1 MSNRALLILIAVLVA
16 LIVLANLGGRD
27 TPSIAA
33 GERFLPQLAT
43 GIDDVERVTIARAG
57 NETVATLER
66 DGASWTVRERQEYP
80 ADATRIRDALIALTE
95 ARIVEPKTAS
105 ARFYARL
112 GVEPIELDTAAGIA
126 ITLEGLAQP
135 LTVILGDTAPG
146 GHRFARRADQAESY
160 QIDRDPTLPRDTAN
174 WLTAEILD
182 LAGERVRHVTIT
194 HADGEVVRLEKA
206 EAGQMNFSVEPIP
219 EGRELLYPGVGNTIG
234 SALRALRLED
244 VERAAD
250 GFDAEV
256 EVEVEYITFDG
267 LVIRARGARR
277 NGAAWAEFVASA
289 AEDLPADQA
298 DARQQEAGEINRRVA
313 GWRFRIAPFQYEQLT
328 RRMADLLQGS
338 A

>member
-43 GIDDVERVTIARAG
+43 GVDDVERVTIARAG

-66 DGASWTVRERQEYP
+66 DGTSWTVRERQGYP

-95 ARIVEPKTAS
+95 ARIVEAKTAS

-112 GVEPIELDTAAGIA
+112 GVESIELDTAAGTA
-126 ITLEGLAQP
+126 IMLAGLAQP
-135 LTVILGDTAPG
+135 VTVILGDTAPG
-146 GHRFARRADQAESY
+146 GHRFARRADQTESY

-174 WLTAEILD
+174 WLAPQILD
-182 LAGERVRHVTIT
+182 LPGERIRQVTIT

-206 EAGQMNFSVEPIP
+206 DAGQMNFSVEPIP
-219 EGRELLYPGVGNTIG
+219 EGRELLYPGVGNTVG

-250 GFDAEV
+250 GFEAD
-256 EVEVEYITFDG
+256 VEVEYIAFDG

-277 NGAAWAEFVASA
+277 NGEAWAEFVASA
-289 AEDLPADQA
+289 AGDLPAEQA
-298 DARQQEAGEINRRVA
+298 EVRQQEADEINRRVA

-328 RRMADLLQGS
+328 RRMADLLQAS